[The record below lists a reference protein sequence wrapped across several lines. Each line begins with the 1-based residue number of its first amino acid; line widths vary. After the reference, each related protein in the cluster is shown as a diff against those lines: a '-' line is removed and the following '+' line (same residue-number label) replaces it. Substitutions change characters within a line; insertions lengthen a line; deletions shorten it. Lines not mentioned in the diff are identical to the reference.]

1 MGYQLQ
7 TPAWGVCSMAT
18 VVFAV
23 STHTNM
29 QVIYIMMASRAS
41 KRIRQDSS
49 KRKRDAP
56 AATFQLDDSAE
67 AGGAQ
72 LGQWVLPP
80 SNSSATAASS
90 NWLALPPSSGSTT
103 NLLALPP
110 SESATNLLAL
120 PPSKSSLGQYQKQ
133 KVAVEDVM
141 IEARR
146 MWRAENPHQA
156 KSSSQEDRDFREL
169 FGIGPLIAPIVWNL
183 LVTSDLVPEGGK
195 LAHFMWTL
203 HEMLS

>member
-110 SESATNLLAL
+110 S
-120 PPSKSSLGQYQKQ
+120 KSSLGQYQKQ